1 VFTKTIHWVESS
13 SVITP
18 MTRYTLATRG
28 QQIVDTSAANSADD
42 CIDASRCAQP
52 FLPPGRGDDGAGAE
66 STLAAKPDE
75 TGPQESREKQQ
86 E

>member
-1 VFTKTIHWVESS
+1 MFTKPIHWVESS

-42 CIDASRCAQP
+42 CIDASRCAPP
-52 FLPPGRGDDGAGAE
+52 FSQSASGDDGTR